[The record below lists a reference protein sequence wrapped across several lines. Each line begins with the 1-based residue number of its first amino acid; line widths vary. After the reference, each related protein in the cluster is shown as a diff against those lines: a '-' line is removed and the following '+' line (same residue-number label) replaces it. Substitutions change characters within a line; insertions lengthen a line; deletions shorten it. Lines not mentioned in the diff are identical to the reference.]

1 MVFFTFC
8 GVEFKVEPFDRFSF
22 KMLLGETLCNFSQ
35 LFPPKNLLT
44 KKYRRLKY
52 ACANFFFSLK
62 LKINYLCT
70 MKYIIERIKTQLFIH
85 VCLLFQWK
93 MILFQKKKNGA
104 CVLGT
109 PYFSKCHL
117 SEKVKVHS
125 GGKNFRAFSLF
136 S

>member
-22 KMLLGETLCNFSQ
+22 KMLLGKTVCNFSQ
-35 LFPPKNLLT
+35 IFPPKNLE
-44 KKYRRLKY
+44 KVQALKVRMRQ
-52 ACANFFFSLK
+52 FLFSLK
-62 LKINYLCT
+62 LKINYLFT
-70 MKYIIERIKTQLFIH
+70 MKYIIERIKTQLFIY
-85 VCLLFQWK
+85 VCLFFQWK
-93 MILFQKKKNGA
+93 MILFQTKNTAHAYWGRRI
-104 CVLGT
+104 
-109 PYFSKCHL
+109 FSKCHL